1 VRAGIPPRPG
11 RCASRVNGIIA
22 PVSAPGPGGRAS
34 LLHTLIRPLRVV
46 NSSLR
51 AKLLA
56 IFAVL
61 TTIPLGIVGVVSY
74 SRSFS
79 TITQN
84 ITASATQIASQL
96 NKSLEL
102 VFRESERFLKIGSH
116 ETTIRF
122 VNPYRQNEQSTYR
135 SALEIIA
142 LFKLFR
148 EIYEFDTLIRGIH
161 ILGANGNN
169 ISEAEGR
176 FRLERDLSTL
186 PTVRRI
192 LARPGEVSY
201 IPNQELDYS
210 PARPYRDVIS
220 VGRAIVRPS
229 TRELMGVIIV
239 DVDRAAIVE
248 LCRGVRMGESGYFSL
263 VTGEGGLIYPESADP
278 RDLTPGNR
286 ALIAGAGE
294 GHFVQRVGREPE
306 FFVFNTLAS
315 AGWKIVGRVKLK
327 ELMRGAYQIR
337 SLTLAVVLLCIL
349 FTVVLYFFI
358 SDALTH
364 PIRELRQKMAQAEG
378 GNLDVQ
384 AASRSTDEIGGL
396 YHSFNVMIA
405 KIRELLERS
414 IREQEELAKSE
425 LKTLQAQINPHFLYN
440 TLDAIVW
447 MTEADRKSEV
457 VRMTK
462 TLATFFRIVLSKG
475 EDWIRVRDEIE
486 HVESYLAIQKMRY
499 HDILDYS
506 IQLED
511 GMGDCRILKLTLQP
525 LVENAIYHGIK
536 NKRAGGCVR
545 VRGRRLAGER
555 LEFVVEDDGCGF
567 APERLRQV
575 RLALAEEV
583 FEVSRES
590 GFGLKNV
597 NQRIKLYYGKSW
609 GVGIESQ
616 AGAGTRVTV
625 NLPAVP

>member
-1 VRAGIPPRPG
+1 MPDDAIIRAVSRP
-11 RCASRVNGIIA
+11 S
-22 PVSAPGPGGRAS
+22 PFSA
-34 LLHTLIRPLRVV
+34 LIRPLRRI

-56 IFAVL
+56 IFALL

-74 SRSFS
+74 SRSYS
-79 TITQN
+79 TIKQN

-122 VNPYRQNEQSTYR
+122 VNPYRQSEQTTYR
-135 SALEIIA
+135 SALEIIS

-161 ILGANGNN
+161 ILGSNGNN

-176 FRLERDLSTL
+176 FRLQQDLGTL

-201 IPNQELDYS
+201 IPNPELDYS
-210 PARPYRDVIS
+210 PSRPYRDVIS

-248 LCRGVRMGESGYFSL
+248 LCRGVRMGETGCFS
-263 VTGEGGLIYPESADP
+263 VATGEGRLIYSEGGGAE
-278 RDLTPGNR
+278 DLSPANR
-286 ALIAGAGE
+286 ALVAGSSE

-306 FFVFNTLAS
+306 FFVFNTLPS
-315 AGWKIVGRVKLK
+315 SGWKIVGRVRLR
-327 ELMRGAYQIR
+327 ELMKGAYQIR

-349 FTVVLYFFI
+349 FTIVLYFFI

-364 PIRELRQKMAQAEG
+364 PIRDLKQKMAQAEG
-378 GNLDVQ
+378 GDLEVRAESR
-384 AASRSTDEIGGL
+384 AADEIGGL
-396 YHSFNVMIA
+396 AHGFNVMIA
-405 KIRELLERS
+405 KLRELLARS
-414 IREQEELAKSE
+414 IQEQEELAKSE

-447 MTEADRKSEV
+447 MTEADRREEV

-462 TLATFFRIVLSKG
+462 TLSSFFRIVLSKG
-475 EDWIRVRDEIE
+475 EEWIHVREEFE
-486 HVESYLAIQKMRY
+486 HVESYLVIQRMRY
-499 HDILDYS
+499 RDILDYV
-506 IQLED
+506 IQLEE
-511 GMGDCRILKLTLQP
+511 GIGECRILKLTLQP

-536 NKRAGGCVR
+536 NKRAGGR
-545 VRGRRLAGER
+545 VQVSGRRLDGER
-555 LEFVVEDDGCGF
+555 LEFRVADDGCGF
-567 APERLRQV
+567 SPERLAQV
-575 RLALAEEV
+575 RAALAAEGTEAD
-583 FEVSRES
+583 RDS
-590 GFGLKNV
+590 GFGLRNV
-597 NQRIKLYYGKSW
+597 NRRIQLYYGQSW
-609 GVGIESQ
+609 GLSIDSR
-616 AGAGTRVTV
+616 AGEGALVTV
-625 NLPAVP
+625 SLPVVR